1 MDYRVVSVEEQQ
13 AALEA
18 SFLITGFIDEGSLW
32 SKRKRE
38 GGSQVGMGFF
48 YAPASALTCAHNLP
62 SAAREFG
69 TVIRAMER
77 GMHPIAQAHI
87 IDMPKHLKHPH

>member
-1 MDYRVVSVEEQQ
+1 MR
-13 AALEA
+13 AAFGPRSSE
-18 SFLITGFIDEGSLW
+18 
-32 SKRKRE
+32 R

-48 YAPASALTCAHNLP
+48 YAPATALTCAHNIP
-62 SAAREFG
+62 SAAREVG

-77 GMHPIAQAHI
+77 GMHPIAQANI